1 MLWWCCGGANIPYYT
16 ASDCPVLSDI
26 LTLSPP
32 PPPSPAPCPLY
43 PQQTEQTPINQHP
56 TPQTSTVTVP
66 ERETDLTSTR
76 TIDARHR
83 RRHAYLT
90 PPTKHIPIKVG
101 QTKTKLPDKPA
112 SLSLP
117 KSDLP
122 AIPPHSALFSQPRG
136 HVRPRNGPSTLPSL
150 SSHACAARP
159 NSASLPSPSRPSRAG
174 PARIHDRLN
183 PLWPPQPRSPSQ
195 KCARLFDR
203 VLRWAAVRE
212 RGFMQ
217 STRAGST
224 TTGDSAGR

>member
-32 PPPSPAPCPLY
+32 LPPSPAPCPLY

-112 SLSLP
+112 SP
-117 KSDLP
+117 YP
-122 AIPPHSALFSQPRG
+122 SQTCQRSRRIAPF
-136 HVRPRNGPSTLPSL
+136 
-150 SSHACAARP
+150 
-159 NSASLPSPSRPSRAG
+159 SPSREAMSGQGTVQAPSPPPPPMPALHDPTPLPFPPLPVRRA
-174 PARIHDRLN
+174 
-183 PLWPPQPRSPSQ
+183 
-195 KCARLFDR
+195 
-203 VLRWAAVRE
+203 
-212 RGFMQ
+212 RG
-217 STRAGST
+217 RRGST
-224 TTGDSAGR
+224 TD